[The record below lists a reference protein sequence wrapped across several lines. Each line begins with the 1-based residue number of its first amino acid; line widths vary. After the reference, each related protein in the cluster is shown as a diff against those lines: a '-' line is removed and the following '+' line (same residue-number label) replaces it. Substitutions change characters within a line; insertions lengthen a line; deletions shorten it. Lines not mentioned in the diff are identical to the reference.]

1 MVDIF
6 FLWSTSQDHC
16 VEWWQA
22 LDSHIFPIT
31 SAFKSHNSCL
41 SCCLYVTTAHRLR
54 LCTLVPPISRS
65 RSKKFSCMYIVH
77 LCVGTRAVGTQG
89 GPGGV
94 RPFRFFRT
102 RAIISRGLYIFYLF
116 LKTISLFLSTFFLE
130 NSVLICIVCIQERV
144 IMARVRYMA
153 FYYTLSPPDF
163 PTFLWLCEPRR
174 SSCQRP

>member
-77 LCVGTRAVGTQG
+77 LCVWTRAVGTKG
-89 GPGGV
+89 GPG
-94 RPFRFFRT
+94 
-102 RAIISRGLYIFYLF
+102 
-116 LKTISLFLSTFFLE
+116 
-130 NSVLICIVCIQERV
+130 
-144 IMARVRYMA
+144 A
-153 FYYTLSPPDF
+153 FAPPDF
-163 PTFLWLCEPRR
+163 LVHAPLYPAACLFFTYFSRPFLFFKDFFWKIL
-174 SSCQRP
+174 SL